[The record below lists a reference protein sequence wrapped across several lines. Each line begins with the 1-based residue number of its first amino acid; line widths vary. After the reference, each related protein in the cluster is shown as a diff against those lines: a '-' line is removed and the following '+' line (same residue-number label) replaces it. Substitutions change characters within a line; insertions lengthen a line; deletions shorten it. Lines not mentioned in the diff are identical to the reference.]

1 MSLTRG
7 PEEFT
12 KTVRIGHSI
21 NWMSKNYMPPHGIN
35 IVVKVP
41 DLHNASDE
49 TICKFISNALSP
61 DFPKFKQDIEYE
73 ISKLRVIEDRVKSA
87 KDWKKVNNPQEGRT
101 ETIIDSIIEDLEDGP
116 LDHQIKRVT
125 QIQDAPA
132 GKHLGRI
139 WGKPNQ

>member
-1 MSLTRG
+1 MSLRG
-7 PEEFT
+7 LEEFT

-21 NWMSKNYMPPHGIN
+21 NWMKRNYMPPHGIN

-41 DLHNASDE
+41 DLHNASDQ
-49 TICKFISNALSP
+49 TICKFIANALSP
-61 DFPKFKQDIEYE
+61 DFPRYRQDIESE
-73 ISKLRVIEDRVKSA
+73 ISKLMVIEDRIRSA
-87 KDWKKVNNPQEGRT
+87 KDWKKVNNQKEGQSC
-101 ETIIDSIIEDLEDGP
+101 TIIDSIIEDLEDGP

-125 QIQDAPA
+125 QIQDAPG